1 VSVDADTSVL
11 PDFDLEAPER
21 TASRLPT
28 QQLARIATA
37 CIDELRERGRALA
50 IEADRDVH
58 ATALRT
64 IERLTTSAD
73 TVERLAQAQ
82 SANDSMGD
90 RG

>member
-1 VSVDADTSVL
+1 VKL
-11 PDFDLEAPER
+11 PDFDLESPSDAAAR
-21 TASRLPT
+21 MST

-37 CIDELRERGRALA
+37 CVDELRNRGRSLA

-64 IERLTTSAD
+64 IERLTSSAD